1 MPPPR
6 KTSDS
11 QNAATTASFSRN
23 CDKTKGRLN
32 ACWKRGYRTRASH
45 AARFSTRWRGQKARE
60 SANLLR
66 RCTSRRTYSTDKASA
81 CVVFFSHRWQ
91 RVAASGSLFPR
102 KLGDE
107 REAESNSIKTLIGF
121 LATVKAPT
129 CSLQALR
136 KNVGRGGEWRKR
148 KWLGGI
154 FFWSSDRSSRSGAP
168 YLIGCIVAVT
178 RGLGI

>member
-45 AARFSTRWRGQKARE
+45 AARSSTGWRGQKARD
-60 SANLLR
+60 SGNLLR
-66 RCTSRRTYSTDKASA
+66 RCTSRRTYSTDNASA

-107 REAESNSIKTLIGF
+107 REAESNSIKALIGF

-154 FFWSSDRSSRSGAP
+154 FFWSSDRWSRSGAP